1 MREELFTQAQEKVFI
16 NDVLKACRDVRV
28 WYFVA
33 FIGVW
38 VMEPL
43 EHVRRWGLCCP
54 RGECNRL
61 REEEHKLVKCPRG
74 LAGRRLHQAW
84 PWVQKQIALFR
95 TWSKSVTPADC
106 EGSEEWCGI
115 VRHMCASAASELRLA
130 FNYQALET
138 TGNRHFVKTKFLETE
153 NVKWYC
159 NNAEKLPFKD
169 NEFDYYTISFGIRNV
184 ANIDETFKEAYRVLK
199 PGGRLLCLEFS
210 KVENEILNTFYKIY
224 SKTIPVMGKI
234 ILKNSKPYE
243 YLINSIDEFYSQEK
257 LLELLN
263 KQNFTNTS
271 YRNLSAGIVAIHS
284 AWKI

>member
-1 MREELFTQAQEKVFI
+1 MKTHQKNSERLATKVFEDVFEKYDLMNDLMSLGIHRLWKKTFI
-16 NDVLKACRDVRV
+16 NLLNPQENTKLIDVASGTGDI
-28 WYFVA
+28 A
-33 FIGVW
+33 
-38 VMEPL
+38 
-43 EHVRRWGLCCP
+43 
-54 RGECNRL
+54 
-61 REEEHKLVKCPRG
+61 KL
-74 LAGRRLHQAW
+74 
-84 PWVQKQIALFR
+84 
-95 TWSKSVTPADC
+95 
-106 EGSEEWCGI
+106 
-115 VRHMCASAASELRLA
+115 
-130 FNYQALET
+130 
-138 TGNRHFVKTKFLETE
+138 FLEYIKYKGNVYCVDE
-153 NVKWYC
+153 NKGMLEINKKKLKNQNSVKWYC

-184 ANIDETFKEAYRVLK
+184 SNIDNAFKEAYRVLK

-210 KVENEILNTFYKIY
+210 KVENEILNTFYKMY